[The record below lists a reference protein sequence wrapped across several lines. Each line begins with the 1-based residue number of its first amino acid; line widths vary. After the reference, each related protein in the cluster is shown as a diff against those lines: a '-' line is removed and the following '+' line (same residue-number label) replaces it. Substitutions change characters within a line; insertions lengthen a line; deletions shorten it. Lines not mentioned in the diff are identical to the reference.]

1 MATSLLVLIY
11 IAFISLGLPDALL
24 GAGWPVMQPELGV
37 PYGFAGLVSMTISGG
52 TILSAV
58 FSSRVLKKH
67 GTGRVT
73 AFSVTLTAMALF
85 SFAATPSFWWLLV
98 AAVPLGL
105 GGGAVDSGLNAYV
118 AEHYESR
125 HMSWLH
131 SSWGVGALTGPL
143 ALSAMLAQGT
153 TWRKGYLA
161 IAIFQVALVLALIA
175 AVPLWDKVR
184 ARIRA
189 DRPPADVPHQPLFFP
204 LKIRGVKLALA
215 AFFFYCGIEST
226 MGLWGGS
233 FLFKTKG
240 LGAASVATWV
250 SLFYASITVGRFL
263 TGFVTYRV
271 PNKVLIRWGGMV
283 ILAGVVLMLVPFALP
298 FTLTGFL
305 LVGFGCAP
313 LFPCML
319 HETPNRFGAGHSQ
332 AVMGFQMAVAYMGAT
347 FLPPLFGFIASA
359 TTLALLPVFLAG
371 YIVLLILS
379 SELLRKKLGH
389 S

>member
-1 MATSLLVLIY
+1 
-11 IAFISLGLPDALL
+11 
-24 GAGWPVMQPELGV
+24 
-37 PYGFAGLVSMTISGG
+37 
-52 TILSAV
+52 
-58 FSSRVLKKH
+58 
-67 GTGRVT
+67 
-73 AFSVTLTAMALF
+73 
-85 SFAATPSFWWLLV
+85 
-98 AAVPLGL
+98 
-105 GGGAVDSGLNAYV
+105 
-118 AEHYESR
+118 
-125 HMSWLH
+125 
-131 SSWGVGALTGPL
+131 
-143 ALSAMLAQGT
+143 
-153 TWRKGYLA
+153 
-161 IAIFQVALVLALIA
+161 
-175 AVPLWDKVR
+175 
-184 ARIRA
+184 
-189 DRPPADVPHQPLFFP
+189 
-204 LKIRGVKLALA
+204 LA